1 MASSK
6 VAGAILLVFTTML
19 AAGCG
24 GSRPSSKVA
33 TTQRAGSASFANR
46 IEGACLQRNDEL
58 RQLSRPRNQTDF
70 TGYIASMLNI
80 VRFYRGQ
87 LAALHP
93 TAGRQHFARYRQLL
107 RADETS
113 AVALLKAVRRG
124 DRRAVARQVAQQHDR
139 SALEQTLLSRLGV
152 SC

>member
-1 MASSK
+1 MASRQ
-6 VAGAILLVFTTML
+6 VGAAILLVFATML

-24 GSRPSSKVA
+24 GSRPSSKVR
-33 TTQRAGSASFANR
+33 TTQRAAAAGFASR
-46 IEGACLQRNDEL
+46 VESACLRRNDEL
-58 RQLSRPRNQTDF
+58 RQLSQPRNQADF
-70 TGYIASMLNI
+70 TGYIASMLNV

-93 TAGRQHFARYRQLL
+93 TVGRQHFARYGRLL
-107 RADETS
+107 RADEAS

-124 DRRAVARQVAQQHDR
+124 DRRAATRLVAQQRDR
-139 SALEQTLLSRLGV
+139 STLEQTLLKGLGV

>member
-1 MASSK
+1 MRRV
-6 VAGAILLVFTTML
+6 VAAAIVLVL

-24 GSRPSSKVA
+24 SGRPSPGGAPAKPSH
-33 TTQRAGSASFANR
+33 TTRFADR

-58 RQLSRPRNQTDF
+58 RQLSRPRNQAEF
-70 TGYIASMLNI
+70 TGYVASMLNI
-80 VRFYRGQ
+80 VRYYRGQ

-93 TAGRQHFARYRQLL
+93 SNGRQSFARYRRLV
-107 RADETS
+107 RADEAS

-124 DRRAVARQVAQQHDR
+124 NRRSVVRLVAQQRDR
-139 SALEQTLLSRLGV
+139 SALEQALLRRLGA